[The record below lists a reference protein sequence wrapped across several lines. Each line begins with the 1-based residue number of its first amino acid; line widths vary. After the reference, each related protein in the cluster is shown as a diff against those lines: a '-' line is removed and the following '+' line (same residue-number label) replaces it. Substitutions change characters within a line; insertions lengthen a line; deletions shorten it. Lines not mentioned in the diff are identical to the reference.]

1 MTGLGPDHIT
11 YMHSLSV
18 RRRSTRPLRT
28 CTSRGRNRRQWR
40 TTDGCRS
47 GPSGKRHAVVDINGL
62 PEHLALTTAKALD
75 SCLVLPLLA
84 DPEIGSDVACG
95 SVDRGYGAE
104 WTRALDGPH
113 CSAHRQTSHRNE
125 PGESGP
131 QRRNPVE
138 PLFNKI
144 EQRRRVAIA
153 TSK

>member
-1 MTGLGPDHIT
+1 MP
-11 YMHSLSV
+11 SLSV
-18 RRRSTRPLRT
+18 RRR
-28 CTSRGRNRRQWR
+28 
-40 TTDGCRS
+40 
-47 GPSGKRHAVVDINGL
+47 RHVHCARAQAGGAIAANGL

-131 QRRNPVE
+131 QRRNPV
-138 PLFNKI
+138 
-144 EQRRRVAIA
+144 
-153 TSK
+153 